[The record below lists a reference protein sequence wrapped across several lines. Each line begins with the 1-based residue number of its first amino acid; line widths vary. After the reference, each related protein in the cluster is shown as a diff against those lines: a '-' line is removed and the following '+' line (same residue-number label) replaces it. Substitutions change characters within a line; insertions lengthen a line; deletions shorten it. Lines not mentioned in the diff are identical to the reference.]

1 MAVDY
6 VIACDVGT
14 SEMKTSLISTK
25 GLVDEVRRTYPVE
38 YPKPG
43 WSEQDPNLLKE
54 AIYSSIKELVEKNQD
69 KVGFI
74 KGITQLDGR
83 LITINSDNI
92 IKPNTVKSLENEG
105 MYDLDNGYYGN
116 LFLKFKIVYPN
127 SLTNEQIK
135 FIKEYF

>member
-1 MAVDY
+1 M
-6 VIACDVGT
+6 II
-14 SEMKTSLISTK
+14 EEK
-25 GLVDEVRRTYPVE
+25 GLPLNNNLN
-38 YPKPG
+38 G
-43 WSEQDPNLLKE
+43 NLILSFNLLSHNRFKLKDNNLHLSMDITLKE
-54 AIYSSIKELVEKNQD
+54 SL
-69 KVGFI
+69 VGFI

-92 IKPNTVKSLENEG
+92 IKPNTVKSIENEG

-127 SLTNEQIK
+127 SLTNEQLK